1 MDADLAQCQALGR
14 LKRGALL
21 VNVARGDLVDTAA
34 LVAALRDGQIA
45 AAAHQPITQT
55 AFYFPPAIGSRLK
68 RADIARAGQ
77 PLVGATRALTVVAYR
92 LHLLHPC

>member
-45 AAAHQPITQT
+45 AAALDVFNPEPLPADHFSITYN
-55 AFYFPPAIGSRLK
+55 APN
-68 RADIARAGQ
+68 D
-77 PLVGATRALTVVAYR
+77 
-92 LHLLHPC
+92 LL